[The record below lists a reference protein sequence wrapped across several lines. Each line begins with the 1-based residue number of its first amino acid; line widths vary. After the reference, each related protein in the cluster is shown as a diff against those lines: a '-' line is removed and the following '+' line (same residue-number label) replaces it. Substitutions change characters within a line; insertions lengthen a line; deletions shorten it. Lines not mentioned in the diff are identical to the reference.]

1 MAETKKKILLVV
13 DASDYSF
20 EIAKYVSEIPY
31 FQKTEAVLFSVFNKI
46 PESYYDLKND
56 TQYGKKIRNIE
67 AWEAQSRRSLEEYM
81 RGAEQILLDAGF
93 PKENVIVK
101 ICDREKGIARD
112 ILKEAK
118 SGYSAVA
125 VGRQGI
131 SRMGGIILGSIAT
144 KLLEQ
149 LVFVPLMVVG
159 KDRGPEKVLIG
170 VDGSDGAR
178 RAIDYVATT
187 LGGSKFEVKLLYVIR
202 GGTEDYLNGA
212 VSDIEGVFEQAKKCL
227 QKMGFQSNQIKT
239 KIITGVRSRAGAIVE
254 EAKLGNYGTI
264 VVGRRGLSKVQE
276 FFMGRVSNKIIQLA
290 KKNVVW
296 VMN

>member
-1 MAETKKKILLVV
+1 MVGTKKKILLVI

-20 EIAKYVSEIPY
+20 EIAKYISEIPY

-46 PESYYDLKND
+46 PESYYDLKSD
-56 TQYGKKIRNIE
+56 PRHGKTIRNIE
-67 AWEAQSRRSLEEYM
+67 AWEAQNRRSLEEYM
-81 RGAEQILLDAGF
+81 RGAERILLDAGF
-93 PKENVIVK
+93 PKDNVIVK
-101 ICDREKGIARD
+101 IRDREKGIARD

-118 SGYSAVA
+118 AGYNAVA
-125 VGRQGI
+125 IGRQGI
-131 SRMGGIILGSIAT
+131 SRMGGIVLGSIAT

-170 VDGSDGAR
+170 VDGSDGAN
-178 RAIDYVATT
+178 RAVDYVATT

-202 GGTEDYLNGA
+202 GGTEDYLNG
-212 VSDIEGVFEQAKKCL
+212 VVKEIEGVFEQAKTCL
-227 QKMGFQSNQIKT
+227 KKSGFQSNQIKT

-290 KKNVVW
+290 QKNVVL

>member
-1 MAETKKKILLVV
+1 MVGTKKKILLVI

-20 EIAKYVSEIPY
+20 EIAKYISEIPY

-46 PESYYDLKND
+46 PESYYDLKSD
-56 TQYGKKIRNIE
+56 PRHGKTIRNIE
-67 AWEAQSRRSLEEYM
+67 AWEAQNRRSLEEYM
-81 RGAEQILLDAGF
+81 RGAERILLDAGF
-93 PKENVIVK
+93 PKDNVIVK
-101 ICDREKGIARD
+101 IRDREKGIARD

-118 SGYSAVA
+118 AGYNAVA
-125 VGRQGI
+125 IGRQGI

-178 RAIDYVATT
+178 RAVDYVATT

-202 GGTEDYLNGA
+202 GGTEDYLNG
-212 VSDIEGVFEQAKKCL
+212 VVKEIEGVFEQAKKCL
-227 QKMGFQSNQIKT
+227 KKSGFQSNQIKT

-290 KKNVVW
+290 QKNVVL